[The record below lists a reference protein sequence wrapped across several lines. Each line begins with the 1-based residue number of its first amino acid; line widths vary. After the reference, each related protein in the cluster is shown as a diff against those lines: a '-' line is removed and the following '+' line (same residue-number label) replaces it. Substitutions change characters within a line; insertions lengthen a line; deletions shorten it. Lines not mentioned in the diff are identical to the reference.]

1 MADVVF
7 NTSGST
13 GGAKRI
19 VRTEESLSLD
29 AASIVASFPE
39 IWNERLVVVSSVR
52 PEHMY
57 GALWRVRCPAIAG
70 CDVDASVVVSVE
82 ELSAACLRFGKI
94 VFVTTPSFLEKALE
108 HPDFD
113 KLKGFFGAIVTSGSL
128 LRTET
133 ALEVAARLGCCPV
146 EIFGSTETGTV
157 AYRRQTDGELWNVV
171 DKVAISLSE
180 DNRLIVDS
188 PFAMERPHIMGD
200 VVTIESAR
208 EFRLIGR
215 ADRRVKILE
224 RYVSLSE
231 VEAAILTH
239 PFVSRVRVETTAD
252 AVSRLGALIVLS
264 DEGVK
269 ALSKG
274 TYAEMSSRLRRDLT
288 ATLGSFAFPRRMRFV
303 RALPV
308 NEQGKTT
315 LSAVRDVLGGWC
327 QEPAVLSWRVT
338 AEEMTARLVFP
349 PDAKCFSGHF
359 PGFPVLPGV
368 AQLFFVRH
376 FARQAFLDFPETV
389 TYRRLKF
396 QKIVLPS
403 QEVHLAVTRKGVDSF
418 SFFMSGSSGPCSSG
432 LVERT
437 ETL

>member
-7 NTSGST
+7 KTSGST

-39 IWNERLVVVSSVR
+39 IWKERRVVVSSVR

-70 CDVDASVVVSVE
+70 CDVDPAVVVSVE
-82 ELSAACLRFGKI
+82 ELVDACRRFGKI
-94 VFVTTPSFLEKALE
+94 VFVTTPSFLEKALD

-113 KLKGFFGAIVTSGSL
+113 KLKGAFAAIITSGSL

-133 ALEVAARLGCCPV
+133 ALAVAGRVASCPV

-157 AYRRQTDGELWNVV
+157 AWRRRTDGDLWNVV
-171 DKVAISLSE
+171 DNVGISLSE

-188 PFAMERPHIMGD
+188 PFAMEHPHIMGD
-200 VVTIESAR
+200 VVVIESPR
-208 EFRLIGR
+208 KFRLIGR

-231 VEAAILTH
+231 VESAILTH
-239 PFVSRVRVETTAD
+239 PFVSRVRVESTAD
-252 AVSRLGALIVLS
+252 AVPRLGALIVLS
-264 DEGVK
+264 NEGAH

-274 TYAEMSSRLRRDLT
+274 TYAEISSRLRSDLT
-288 ATLGSFAFPRRMRFV
+288 EKLGTFAFPRRLRFV

-315 LSAVRDVLGGWC
+315 LSAVRDVLGCWC

-338 AEEMTARLVFP
+338 AEEMTARFVFP

-359 PGFPVLPGV
+359 PGFAVLPGV
-368 AQLFFVRH
+368 AQLFFLRH

-396 QKIVLPS
+396 QKVVLPAR
-403 QEVHLAVTRKGVDSF
+403 EVTLTVTRKSGGSF
-418 SFFMSGSSGPCSSG
+418 SFLMRGSSGPCSSG
-432 LVERT
+432 IVERT
-437 ETL
+437 GQL